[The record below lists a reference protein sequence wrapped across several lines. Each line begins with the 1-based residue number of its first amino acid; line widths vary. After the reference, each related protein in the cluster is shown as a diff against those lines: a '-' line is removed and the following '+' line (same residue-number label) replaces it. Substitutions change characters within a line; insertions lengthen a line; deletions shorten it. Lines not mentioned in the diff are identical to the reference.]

1 MAKTFKLSI
10 ITPSKVFYE
19 GDVELLIVP
28 TFEGEEGFMAG
39 HSWATMLLNVGE
51 MAIQEEGKSD
61 FRIASIAGGFID
73 VKDSVILYADHAEW
87 QEEIDKQR
95 AQKDK
100 ELAEEWLSKNRYSDD
115 EYSVRRAEVAL
126 KKAIS
131 RLNVA
136 SGGRR
141 GL

>member
-1 MAKTFKLSI
+1 MAKTFRLSI
-10 ITPSKVFYE
+10 ITPSKIFYE
-19 GDVELLIVP
+19 GDIELLIVP
-28 TFEGEEGFMAG
+28 TLEGEEGFMAG
-39 HSWATMLLNVGE
+39 HSWATMVLNVGE
-51 MAIQEEGKSD
+51 MAIQESGSSD
-61 FRIASIAGGFID
+61 FRLASLAGGFID

-87 QEEIDKQR
+87 QEDIDKAR

-100 ELAEEWLSKNRYSDD
+100 ELAEEWLSKNKDSED

-131 RLNVA
+131 RMNVA
-136 SGGRR
+136 EGGRR

>member
-1 MAKTFKLSI
+1 MAKSFRLSI

-19 GDVELLIVP
+19 GDVELLVVP
-28 TFEGEEGFMAG
+28 TLEGEEGFMAN
-39 HSWATMLLNVGE
+39 HSWATKLLNVGE
-51 MAIQEEGKSD
+51 MAVQEAGKSD

-87 QEEIDKQR
+87 SEEIDKQR
-95 AQKDK
+95 AQKEK
-100 ELAEEWLSKNRYSDD
+100 EFAEEWLSKNKDEKD

-136 SGGRR
+136 NGGRR
-141 GL
+141 GI

>member
-28 TFEGEEGFMAG
+28 TLEGEEGFMAG

-100 ELAEEWLSKNRYSDD
+100 EIAEDWLSKNRYNED